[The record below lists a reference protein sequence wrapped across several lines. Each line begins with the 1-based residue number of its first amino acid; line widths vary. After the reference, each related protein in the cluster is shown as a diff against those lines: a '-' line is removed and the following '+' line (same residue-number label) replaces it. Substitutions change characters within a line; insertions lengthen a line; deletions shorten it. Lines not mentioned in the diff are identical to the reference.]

1 MGLTVGY
8 SGRGPIVTANLNH
21 IAHPCVVV
29 KPFKVERNKGIIR
42 FKKNERYTVSFQGSV
57 CGIGYLLMDE
67 YGDKEITRIDY
78 WDFDN
83 NFRLYDKSVNNNE
96 MENFYNMLKQVV
108 DNNPKDKQLKELK
121 KQFSKAYKIKRR
133 K

>member
-1 MGLTVGY
+1 
-8 SGRGPIVTANLNH
+8 
-21 IAHPCVVV
+21 
-29 KPFKVERNKGIIR
+29 
-42 FKKNERYTVSFQGSV
+42 
-57 CGIGYLLMDE
+57 MDE